1 MADAG
6 GATAAEQPKLS
17 TGLRR
22 EFDLFYTRLKR
33 RQTTSAFSN
42 ARQTI
47 ELLRKIVGS
56 NSWKVTS
63 ELLQLVRTHGCH
75 LIAAD
80 PLQFNVGNVVRR
92 VMFII
97 REEFAA
103 ACKFEVAGPV
113 DESKQDASSQVRA
126 SLSNLLVEGEA
137 EKMDYTQQY
146 DVRGPIIEAIK
157 ELLDELDVLYK
168 NVSEQAIN
176 HIHADET
183 IMTVGKSELVKAF
196 LLEAAAKK
204 RTFEVFV
211 AEAAPLCEGQAMAQE
226 LADAGIKT
234 TLINDAAVFA
244 LMSRV
249 HKVIIGTHAV
259 MANGGLTCATGG
271 HTLAL
276 AAKHHSVPMVV
287 LAGLHQLCPQYPFD
301 QVSDA
306 ESPSFWRKLPTVL
319 DSFRPILAVLAG
331 HIQRACLPDA
341 DLRSLHRQALA
352 LCRRCRSRQP
362 YLRLRPSRS
371 HRSPPDELRRAQP
384 KLYLQASLGV
394 LPPG

>member
-1 MADAG
+1 MAAS
-6 GATAAEQPKLS
+6 ATAAAAAATAAAAEQPKLAP
-17 TGLRR
+17 GLKR
-22 EFDLFYTRLKR
+22 EFDQFYTKLKR
-33 RQTTSAFSN
+33 RQTTSAYSN
-42 ARQTI
+42 AKQTI

-56 NSWKVTS
+56 NSWRVTS
-63 ELLQLVRTHGCH
+63 ELLQLVRTHGCD

-92 VMFII
+92 VLFII

-103 ACKFEVAGPV
+103 ACKFERPGEV
-113 DESKQDASSQVRA
+113 DERKQESSSQSRA

-137 EKMDYTQQY
+137 EKMDFTQQY
-146 DVRGPIIEAIK
+146 DVRGAIIEAIK

-183 IMTVGKSELVKAF
+183 IMTVGKSDLTKEF
-196 LLEAAAKK
+196 LLEAAKK
-204 RTFEVFV
+204 RTIEVFV
-211 AEAAPLCEGQAMAQE
+211 AEAAPSCEGQQMARE
-226 LADAGIKT
+226 LAEAGIKT

-271 HTLAL
+271 HALAL
-276 AAKHHSVPMVV
+276 AAKHHSVPLVV

-301 QVSDA
+301 QDTFNELASPMAILDVCGDQLSLSAGDVEVVNPLFDYVPPDLIDLHLTNFGAHNPSYIYRLLA
-306 ESPSFWRKLPTVL
+306 EYY
-319 DSFRPILAVLAG
+319 
-331 HIQRACLPDA
+331 HPDDY
-341 DLRSLHRQALA
+341 DLRLEELLA
-352 LCRRCRSRQP
+352 
-362 YLRLRPSRS
+362 
-371 HRSPPDELRRAQP
+371 
-384 KLYLQASLGV
+384 
-394 LPPG
+394 